1 MRIHALAG
9 WFVVVAAL
17 TACGDDAGGEGS
29 GGSSGPGSSDDGGAT
44 TASTSATSGSGSG
57 MDSTVGSG
65 SDGGSDDSTGG
76 PGPSAPG
83 CAPLPAPPSDAIALT
98 PADDLAAAIASAP
111 AGATLVLADGSYD
124 VSAASYIVLATDGV
138 TIRSQSGDP
147 EAVII
152 DGGYGIGEVFSVVAD
167 DITIAELT
175 IQRAINHPIHVTG
188 GPDSDTVGT
197 TIYRVRVIDP
207 GQQGIK
213 INAADGTYADF
224 GTIACSHLELTEA
237 GRTHVT
243 DCYTGGIDAHLA
255 QGWAVRDNTI
265 VGFWCEAGLS
275 EHGVHFWNSGRDTVV
290 ERNLIVDCARGVGFG
305 LGESGNGTSR
315 DYGEPL
321 CPGISG
327 FVGHYGGVIR
337 NNMIVGRDPALF
349 ASAAGM
355 DSGIALEQACDTH
368 VAHNTIVSL
377 QPPFV
382 SMEYRWPNTRA
393 SIVDNLVTHTITMRD
408 GGVAELDGNLEMVG
422 IDGFVD
428 PAGADLHLVAGA
440 AAIDAAAVDPTT
452 LDDFDG
458 DARDASPDVGADE
471 FTP

>member
-1 MRIHALAG
+1 MHGHANRRWWLVLALVG
-9 WFVVVAAL
+9 CGHDTAAPG
-17 TACGDDAGGEGS
+17 GDT
-29 GGSSGPGSSDDGGAT
+29 SGPGSSGSDGTSASSASSTAT
-44 TASTSATSGSGSG
+44 TASGSATDASASAS
-57 MDSTVGSG
+57 
-65 SDGGSDDSTGG
+65 SDGGTDDSTGG
-76 PGPSAPG
+76 PDPSAPG
-83 CAPLPAPPSDAIALT
+83 CAPLPPPPADAIALT
-98 PADDLAAAIASAP
+98 PADDLAAAIAAAP

-124 VSAASYIVLATDGV
+124 VSTASYIALANDGV
-138 TIRSQSGDP
+138 TIRSASGDP
-147 EAVII
+147 EAVIV
-152 DGGYGIGEVFSVVAD
+152 DGGYGIGEVFSIVAD
-167 DITIAELT
+167 DVTIAELT

-197 TIYRVRVIDP
+197 TIYRVRVVDP

-224 GTIACSHLELTEA
+224 GTIACSHVELTAA
-237 GRTHVT
+237 GRPHVT

-255 QGWAVRDNTI
+255 QGWTVRDNTI

-305 LGESGNGTSR
+305 LGETGNGTSR

-321 CPGISG
+321 CPGIDG

-368 VAHNTIVSL
+368 VAHNTVVSL

-382 SMEYRWPNTRA
+382 SMEYRWSNTRA
-393 SIVDNLVTHTITMRD
+393 TIVDNLVTHTITMRD
-408 GGVAELDGNLEMVG
+408 GGVAQLDGNLEMAGV
-422 IDGFVD
+422 DAFVD
-428 PAGADLHLVAGA
+428 AAGGDLHLVAGA
-440 AAIDAAAVDPTT
+440 AAIDAAVPDETT
-452 LDDFDG
+452 VDDFDG
-458 DARDASPDVGADE
+458 EPRDATPDVGADE
-471 FTP
+471 FVP